1 MTTSPHFTYAH
12 AASDPSTAPPP
23 PADWG
28 RLTLDCVVQLGAAAQ
43 TAGLGFLYVTDP
55 LAPHLA
61 EILALLRQSTG
72 IHSWAGSVG
81 MGILATGVEYFDR
94 PAIALMAASLPPDS
108 WQLIPNLSDPNLSND
123 VAPLAAVR
131 EWLAAATAGLLS
143 GPPLAVVHAD
153 PRNPRLP
160 ELVSELSGAV
170 SGFLVGGLAS
180 AAGDGAL
187 DQVAGQVVRGG
198 ISGVLFAPG
207 VAVATGLSQGCSPI
221 GPVRTVTAAR
231 QNVLIEIDGRPALD
245 VFKEDIGEVLARR
258 LERVAGYIH
267 AAFPVAGSDTGDYLV
282 RNLVGIDPQRGLLAV
297 GEQVASG
304 DRILFVRRDR
314 AAAEEDLVRMVR
326 RLKRTASGPP
336 KAGLYFSCVAR
347 GPNLFGPDSAELKI
361 LQRELGEF
369 PLVGMFCNGEISHNR
384 LYGYTGVLTLF
395 L

>member
-1 MTTSPHFTYAH
+1 VTAAPSFVHAH
-12 AASDPSTAPPP
+12 AAAE
-23 PADWG
+23 PAAALDWG
-28 RLTLDCVVQLGAAAQ
+28 RLTLDCVTQLGAAAQ
-43 TAGLGFLYVTDP
+43 TARLGFIYVTDP

-61 EILALLRQSTG
+61 QILALLRQSTG
-72 IHSWAGSVG
+72 VCNWAGSVG
-81 MGILATGVEYFDR
+81 MGVLVTGTEYFER
-94 PAIALMAASLPPDS
+94 PAIVVMVATLPDSS
-108 WQLIPNLSDPNLSND
+108 WQLIPNLSDGL
-123 VAPLAAVR
+123 APLAAAQD
-131 EWLAAATAGLLS
+131 WLATATAGPL
-143 GPPLAVVHAD
+143 GGMPLAVVHAD
-153 PRNPRLP
+153 PRHPRLP
-160 ELVSELSGAV
+160 ELIGELAGAV

-198 ISGVLFAPG
+198 VSGVLFAPG

-221 GPVRTVTAAR
+221 GPVRTITAAR

-245 VFKEDIGEVLARR
+245 VFKEDIGEILARR

-267 AAFPVAGSDTGDYLV
+267 AAFPVTGSDTGDYLV

-297 GEQVASG
+297 GEQVTSG

-314 AAAEEDLVRMVR
+314 AAAEEDLVRMIA
-326 RLKRTASGPP
+326 RLKRNAAGPP

-369 PLVGMFCNGEISHNR
+369 PLVGMFCNGEMSHNR